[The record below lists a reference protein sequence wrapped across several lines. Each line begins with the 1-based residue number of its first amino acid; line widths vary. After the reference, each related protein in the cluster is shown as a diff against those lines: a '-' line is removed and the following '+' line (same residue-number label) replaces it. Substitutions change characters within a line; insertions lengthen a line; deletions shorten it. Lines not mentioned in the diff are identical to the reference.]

1 MFLCPACQEID
12 WQRLS
17 DAQPHELSSLQ
28 GVLLADLGRDFVP
41 CVLCHLCKLLQRHDV
56 CASQLYR
63 MGHDEDDGQGN
74 FIDLYPSTPGN
85 WQLRAFD
92 FWHVWHHEERYNMRH
107 TSDKFKPPD
116 TPGRYFCLARF
127 ETGWY
132 GFGKLLA
139 SHPVTFRAS
148 RTTPFSEGLTLCC
161 KPCDIQAS
169 PDLDSWSLRNRYDPR
184 LVSIWLQE
192 AKMTAWPEMLKSC
205 DSNGFASMRLIDCE
219 SGSVVKASDI
229 EKPNL
234 KWIALSYV
242 WRLADQHKVDRQHA
256 QNLTN
261 DKQIPKVVVQAMKVT
276 QDLGY
281 RYLWVDKYCIE
292 QDNHVDT
299 ALQISNMDK
308 VYSGAELTIVAASSN
323 GLLPGVDDVES
334 FHREIVVFPQHDVA
348 ILETGPSAYDLI
360 NKSCWAWRGW
370 TYQEKAMSRQI
381 LYFTDTHTLLSNGR
395 SSWTDIL
402 PISAPNL
409 CIKSRLPN
417 SFISIHQSLAE
428 VQDGRATS
436 YEYFSDRLV
445 SQGPIM
451 SLYLRS
457 VELYSSRM
465 LSEVQDTIRAFRG
478 VSNLLEMSTYAIKSI
493 QGIPYTSIPEQ
504 GALNDTYDNQKFS
517 FTINLCWYPNTSS
530 EDRQND
536 NGWQLVQP
544 PEFPSWTWAGWKGSN
559 INFYGTR
566 YFHCSGQ
573 FFDKKTR
580 EDDFKIYM
588 NIVGFLDRLNA
599 RITTLPD
606 IDSLDTGQKDG
617 IHYLV
622 LEGFCFPVEEINILP
637 TGTAG
642 FGFENLL
649 SSDVKDLC
657 NGSASLFMM
666 MQCYWVDPHSDDV
679 IISLLVDWTEDTMDI
694 DRENLRVGVRR
705 KMILASRMWIMKDI
719 RENLEPLKIKFV
731 IR

>member
-1 MFLCPACQEID
+1 
-12 WQRLS
+12 
-17 DAQPHELSSLQ
+17 
-28 GVLLADLGRDFVP
+28 
-41 CVLCHLCKLLQRHDV
+41 
-56 CASQLYR
+56 
-63 MGHDEDDGQGN
+63 
-74 FIDLYPSTPGN
+74 
-85 WQLRAFD
+85 
-92 FWHVWHHEERYNMRH
+92 MRH

-348 ILETGPSAYDLI
+348 ILETGPSA
-360 NKSCWAWRGW
+360 
-370 TYQEKAMSRQI
+370 
-381 LYFTDTHTLLSNGR
+381 
-395 SSWTDIL
+395 
-402 PISAPNL
+402 
-409 CIKSRLPN
+409 LPN

-694 DRENLRVGVRR
+694 DRENLRVALNAGITETGFDIGLKPYTPGV
-705 KMILASRMWIMKDI
+705 L
-719 RENLEPLKIKFV
+719 
-731 IR
+731 